1 MNITAII
8 LAAGHGKRM
17 HSQTPK
23 TLHPILGQP
32 LIFYAIQA
40 VSALANAGPY
50 IVVGHGAEAVQEA
63 VWQQFGNELHFVL
76 QSEQLGTGH
85 AVQAAREIAQGKGG
99 QVLITFGDM
108 PLLRSESL
116 AELVDLHQ
124 RSGAVLT
131 MTSVVGDVPR
141 GAGRLLRGPDGSV
154 RAIVEEAVASP
165 EELKVN
171 EYNVSA
177 YCIEADWLW
186 PALERIQVSP
196 KGEYYLTDL
205 VEIAVNEN
213 LKVESYVLE
222 DPDEGQGVNTRVDL
236 ADAET
241 ALRKRLNR
249 RWMLAGVTLLDP
261 ATTTIEPNVQLEQD
275 VTLYPG
281 THLRGNTFVGSRSQI
296 GPDTTLLDTR
306 VGCDCTISYSVAE
319 GAILGNHVSMGPF
332 CHLRKG
338 AVLKDGVH
346 LGNFGE
352 VKESVLDEG
361 VKMGHFSYI
370 GNAKVG
376 KNVNLSAGVITCNFD
391 GKKKHPTEIGD
402 DTFLGSDTM
411 LVAPLKIGKRART
424 GAGSVVTHDIPDDGL
439 AVGVPARLRER
450 KENRE

>member
-1 MNITAII
+1 M
-8 LAAGHGKRM
+8 
-17 HSQTPK
+17 
-23 TLHPILGQP
+23 
-32 LIFYAIQA
+32 
-40 VSALANAGPY
+40 
-50 IVVGHGAEAVQEA
+50 
-63 VWQQFGNELHFVL
+63 
-76 QSEQLGTGH
+76 
-85 AVQAAREIAQGKGG
+85 
-99 QVLITFGDM
+99 
-108 PLLRSESL
+108 
-116 AELVDLHQ
+116 
-124 RSGAVLT
+124 
-131 MTSVVGDVPR
+131 
-141 GAGRLLRGPDGSV
+141 
-154 RAIVEEAVASP
+154 ASP
-165 EELKVN
+165 EELKIN

-249 RWMLAGVTLLDP
+249 QWMLAGVTLLDP

-281 THLRGNTFVGSRSQI
+281 THLRGNTLIGSRSQI